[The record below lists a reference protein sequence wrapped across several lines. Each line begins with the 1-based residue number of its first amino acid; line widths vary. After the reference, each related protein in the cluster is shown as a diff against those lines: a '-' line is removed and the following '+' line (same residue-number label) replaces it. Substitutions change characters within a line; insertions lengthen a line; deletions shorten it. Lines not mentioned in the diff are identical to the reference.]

1 MKDKAIQEKKLIL
14 FVNLEHLLNIW
25 FCFMG
30 RMCYKPSE
38 FFLQKKKAILAI
50 AIMST
55 CITSIFDSATLS
67 DDSTGDSGRG
77 SCRFGGNNFTSLS
90 RFRLRIRPEVL
101 AGSTFRR

>member
-30 RMCYKPSE
+30 RMILQTLRVFPS
-38 FFLQKKKAILAI
+38 KKKAILAI

-67 DDSTGDSGRG
+67 DA
-77 SCRFGGNNFTSLS
+77 
-90 RFRLRIRPEVL
+90 VL
-101 AGSTFRR
+101 VILEEDHVGLEAITLHHYLF